1 MMFSFRAS
9 EWDRALSSRCHHD
22 GAALKLPLTP
32 RRQAD
37 DRRLFLFTRR
47 ISYKLP
53 DGSAAELE
61 VIVASSRI
69 WQPDLAD
76 ESRGWKVLSLGLGLI
91 LAIRLTVFPHP

>member
-1 MMFSFRAS
+1 MFTFRAS
-9 EWDRALSSRCHHD
+9 EWDRALSSRFHHD

-37 DRRLFLFTRR
+37 SRRLFVFTRR
-47 ISYKLP
+47 ITYTLP
-53 DGSAAELE
+53 DDSAAELE

-91 LAIRLTVFPHP
+91 LAIRLTVFPGP